1 MMVWTL
7 VAVFGDL
14 RPLFQFGG
22 AACEAPAVLQRA
34 KKGIRMIKAAIV
46 GLGRWGQ
53 ILVDSVQGKS
63 EVIQFVRGVSRDPA
77 RTREFGEKSGLNLTN
92 SYQDVITDPGVDAV
106 VLATPHSQHFGE
118 IIAAVKAGKHVFVEK
133 PMTLTGKDAG
143 EAVRACEQAGVALGI
158 GFGRRLAPAFI
169 EMQQAIADGRI
180 GDILHVEANFSGP
193 SGYQLVEGNW
203 RATKAEAPSGGMT
216 ARGLHTLD
224 GMIAL
229 NGPVQSVFAYSDR
242 HKLEVEIE
250 DTTSML
256 LRFANGTTGYLATI
270 FATPNYWRIHAFGS
284 AGWAEMRGERSLSIS
299 DLKGNVE
306 TKNYD
311 ATSLECAILENFAK
325 AAQSKGTFVVTG
337 AQAINGIATLEAIG
351 KSVNSGKPVSV
362 G

>member
-1 MMVWTL
+1 
-7 VAVFGDL
+7 
-14 RPLFQFGG
+14 
-22 AACEAPAVLQRA
+22 
-34 KKGIRMIKAAIV
+34 MIKAAII

-53 ILVDSVQGKS
+53 TLVDSVQGKS
-63 EVIQFVRGVSRDPA
+63 DVIQFVRGVSRNPA
-77 RTREFGEKSGLNLTN
+77 RTREFGDKKGLNLTN
-92 SYQDVITDPGVDAV
+92 SYQEVLGDAGVDAV

-118 IIAAVKAGKHVFVEK
+118 IIAAAKAGKHVFVEK
-133 PMTLTGKDAG
+133 PMTLTGKDAA
-143 EAVRACEQAGVALGI
+143 EAVRACEQAGRALGV
-158 GFGRRLAPAFI
+158 GFGRRLAPAFL
-169 EMQQAIADGRI
+169 EMQQAIAEGRI

-193 SGYQLVEGNW
+193 TGYQLSKDTW
-203 RATKAEAPSGGMT
+203 RATKAEAPSGAMT

-229 NGPVQSVFAYSDR
+229 SGPVQSVFAYSDR
-242 HKLEVEIE
+242 HKIEADIE

-270 FATPNYWRIHAFGS
+270 FATANYWRIHAFGS

-311 ATSLECAILENFAK
+311 ATSLERAILENFAK
-325 AAQSKGTFVVTG
+325 AAQSKSGFVVTG

-351 KSVNSGKPVSV
+351 KSASSGKPVSV